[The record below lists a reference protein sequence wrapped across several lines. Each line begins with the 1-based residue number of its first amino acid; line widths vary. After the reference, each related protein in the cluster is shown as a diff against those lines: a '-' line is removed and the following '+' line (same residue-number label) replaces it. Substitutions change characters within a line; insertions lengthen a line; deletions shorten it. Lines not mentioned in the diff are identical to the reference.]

1 MFKLSTRSMSRLE
14 GINPDIITVVAEAIK
29 LTKVDFGVTCGM
41 RTVEE
46 QEKLVASGASQTMKS
61 KHLEGRA
68 VDLVAYVGSSVTWQ
82 LNMYDDLAD
91 AMAAAARKLNVSV
104 KWGAAEHYQ
113 LGDFKYHHYD
123 ILENPSELT
132 YYGCDYFAES
142 KKTCRKLRKA
152 FSDKIQN
159 AEEYF
164 AVI

>member
-14 GINPDIITVVAEAIK
+14 GINPDIITVVTEAIK

-91 AMAAAARKLNVSV
+91 AMAAAARKLNVPV
-104 KWGAAEHYQ
+104 KWGAAWSV
-113 LGDFKYHHYD
+113 GN
-123 ILENPSELT
+123 I
-132 YYGCDYFAES
+132 AEWDGTMEDAMNS
-142 KKTCRKLRKA
+142 YVDLRRSQGRRPFIDA
-152 FSDKIQN
+152 PHFEMI
-159 AEEYF
+159 
-164 AVI
+164 

>member
-91 AMAAAARKLNVSV
+91 AMAAAARKLNVPV
-104 KWGAAEHYQ
+104 KWGAAWSV
-113 LGDFKYHHYD
+113 GN
-123 ILENPSELT
+123 I
-132 YYGCDYFAES
+132 AEWDG
-142 KKTCRKLRKA
+142 TMEDAMNNYVDLRRSQGRRPFIDA
-152 FSDKIQN
+152 PHF
-159 AEEYF
+159 EMM
-164 AVI
+164 

>member
-1 MFKLSTRSMSRLE
+1 MFRLSTRSMSRLE
-14 GINPDIITVVAEAIK
+14 GINSDLITVVTEAIK

-91 AMAAAARKLNVSV
+91 SMAKAAKDLGVPL
-104 KWGAAEHYQ
+104 KWGAAWSV
-113 LGDFKYHHYD
+113 GDISKYEGTMEDAMNDYVDLRRSQGRRPFIDAPHF
-123 ILENPSELT
+123 ELM
-132 YYGCDYFAES
+132 
-142 KKTCRKLRKA
+142 
-152 FSDKIQN
+152 
-159 AEEYF
+159 
-164 AVI
+164 

>member
-1 MFKLSTRSMSRLE
+1 MFRLSTRSMSRLE
-14 GINPDIITVVAEAIK
+14 GINSDLITVVTEAIK

-91 AMAAAARKLNVSV
+91 SMAKAAKDLGVPL
-104 KWGAAEHYQ
+104 KWGAAWTV
-113 LGDFKYHHYD
+113 GDISKYEGTMEDAMNEYID
-123 ILENPSELT
+123 
-132 YYGCDYFAES
+132 
-142 KKTCRKLRKA
+142 LRRSQGRRPFIDA
-152 FSDKIQN
+152 PHF
-159 AEEYF
+159 EML
-164 AVI
+164 

>member
-1 MFKLSTRSMSRLE
+1 MSRLE
-14 GINPDIITVVAEAIK
+14 GINPDIITVVTEAIK

-91 AMAAAARKLNVSV
+91 AMAAAARKLNVPV
-104 KWGAAEHYQ
+104 KWGAAWSV
-113 LGDFKYHHYD
+113 GN
-123 ILENPSELT
+123 I
-132 YYGCDYFAES
+132 AEWDGTMEDAMNS
-142 KKTCRKLRKA
+142 YVDLRRSQGRRPFIDA
-152 FSDKIQN
+152 PHF
-159 AEEYF
+159 EMM
-164 AVI
+164 